1 MGLLLN
7 RAATGFLHPVNNTVD
22 KLISA
27 SNGLMCL
34 ASTIFGAPPNIGSI
48 LSGLASVAAG
58 MISAIV
64 NSVTQV
70 IYRRVN
76 QMVNSILSPIRQIEG
91 IIADMTSV
99 LVSTQNIL
107 DKATN
112 MNNYFKNRQNCTNMG
127 VNLLNCLAQSAI
139 NKVSNKVAMEVDKHV
154 GKLAN
159 DVAKSAFKVNG
170 GIYNFVDKN
179 TKFIAK
185 AQLQT
190 KLLT

>member
-70 IYRRVN
+70 IYNRVN
-76 QMVNSILSPIRQIEG
+76 QIVDSILSPIRQIQS
-91 IIADMTSV
+91 IIADLTTT
-99 LVSTQNIL
+99 LESTQNIL
-107 DKATN
+107 DKALN
-112 MNNYFKNRQNCTNMG
+112 MNNYFQGRQNCTNMG

-139 NKVSNKVAMEVDKHV
+139 NQVSRKVAMNVDKHI
-154 GKLAN
+154 GKIAN
-159 DVAKSAFKVNG
+159 DVAKQSFKVNG
-170 GIYNFVDKN
+170 GIHNFVDKN

>member
-76 QMVNSILSPIRQIEG
+76 QMVNSILSPIRQIES

-99 LVSTQNIL
+99 LISTQNIL
-107 DKATN
+107 EKATN

-139 NKVSNKVAMEVDKHV
+139 NQVSNKVAMEVDKHV

-170 GIYNFVDKN
+170 GIHNFVDKN

>member
-27 SNGLMCL
+27 SSGLMCL

-76 QMVNSILSPIRQIEG
+76 QMVNSILSPIRQIES

-107 DKATN
+107 EKATN

-139 NKVSNKVAMEVDKHV
+139 NQVSNKVAMEVDKHV

-170 GIYNFVDKN
+170 GIHNFVDKN